1 MVLKTF
7 SDPQARWDSVVPSLE
22 ADPRFAASPLTPH
35 DQRRLY
41 DMHQSSIYARRV
53 ASVEALFLSS
63 SPSLDTPFPT
73 VLTAISES
81 PQITRLVGDDSK
93 RLEGLWSSWKAK
105 REMSARRELDEL
117 LKESPV
123 IQHWGRLQKKG
134 EEESGMKA
142 PKDEDEDEDDVALDI
157 GEMAKQVDVKAVHA
171 VLKVS
176 PSFARRLSWVPRLLL
191 KFVL

>member
-1 MVLKTF
+1 M
-7 SDPQARWDSVVPSLE
+7 
-22 ADPRFAASPLTPH
+22 
-35 DQRRLY
+35 
-41 DMHQSSIYARRV
+41 
-53 ASVEALFLSS
+53 
-63 SPSLDTPFPT
+63 
-73 VLTAISES
+73 
-81 PQITRLVGDDSK
+81 RLVGEDTN

-105 REMSARRELDEL
+105 REMSARREFDEL
-117 LKESPV
+117 LRESPV

-176 PSFARRLSWVPRLLL
+176 PCFCASSLLGPR
-191 KFVL
+191 